1 MTSKMRGILCWSATG
16 ALAAIFILFLGI
28 SSGQR
33 RMTACSGLEVT
44 VKDSSTISFITPA
57 DVKAYLADYGDY
69 IGQRMDSVDLRKIEE
84 ILDGRSAILKSEA
97 YMTADGVL
105 NVDITQREPAVRF
118 QKGSLGFYSDKYG
131 FIFPMRSGYLGNIP
145 IIDGNVRIDF
155 KDGYKGYPEDEAEQ
169 RWLKGILDLVA
180 YMKGNP
186 NLNALVT
193 QITVSPGGD
202 LVMVPRE
209 GPERFIFGEPTAI
222 ADKFH
227 RIKEYYECIVPT
239 LEDKRYKSVNVKY
252 DGQIICRKN

>member
-1 MTSKMRGILCWSATG
+1 MTARMREILRWSATA

-28 SSGQR
+28 SAGQR

-69 IGQRMDSVDLRKIEE
+69 IGQRLDSVDLRKVEE
-84 ILDGRSAILKSEA
+84 ILDSRSAILTSEA
-97 YMTADGVL
+97 YITSDGVL
-105 NVDITQREPAVRF
+105 NVDITQRKPAVRF
-118 QKGSLGFYSDKYG
+118 QKGSLGFYSDKDG

-155 KDGYKGYPEDEAEQ
+155 KDGFKGFPEDEAER
-169 RWLKGILDLVA
+169 RWLKGILDLVD
-180 YMKGNP
+180 YMEENP
-186 NLNALVT
+186 NLNSLIS

-209 GPERFIFGEPTAI
+209 GPERFIFGDPTGI
-222 ADKFH
+222 ADKFR

-239 LEDKRYKSVNVKY
+239 LDDKRYKSVNVKY
-252 DGQIICRKN
+252 NGQIICRKN